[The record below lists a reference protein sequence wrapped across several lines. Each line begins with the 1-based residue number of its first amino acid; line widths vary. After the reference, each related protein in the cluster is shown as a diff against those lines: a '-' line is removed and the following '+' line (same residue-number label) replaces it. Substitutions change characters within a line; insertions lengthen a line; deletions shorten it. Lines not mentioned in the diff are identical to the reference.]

1 MNIDNLCPCGSEKES
16 SKCCNPLIDGIKEAK
31 TAEELMR
38 SRYTAFTRADINYLV
53 RTQLPSAGLRKEKE
67 RKKLKRWAQSV
78 EWLYLSIMKTID
90 GCEDDETGKVIFR
103 AFYIQNEE
111 YENIY
116 EESLFEKI
124 EGKWFYIDGIDL
136 NMENEEKLFAEE

>member
-1 MNIDNLCPCGSEKES
+1 MDNLCPCGSEKDINE
-16 SKCCNPLIDGIKEAK
+16 CCGAIISGRKEAL

-53 RTQLPSAGLRKEKE
+53 KTQSTSAGLRKEKE

-78 EWLYLSIMKTID
+78 EWLYLSVMKVID
-90 GCEDDETGKVIFR
+90 GGENDEKGTVIFR

-111 YENIY
+111 YDNIY
-116 EESLFEKI
+116 EESFFEKKD
-124 EGKWFYIDGIDL
+124 GKWMYVDGVDL
-136 NMENEEKLFAEE
+136 NMENEEKLFSGN

>member
-16 SKCCNPLIDGIKEAK
+16 SNCCNPLLNGIKDAN

-67 RKKLKRWAQSV
+67 RKKLKKWAQSV
-78 EWLYLSIMKTID
+78 EWLYLSVMKTID
-90 GCEDDETGKVIFR
+90 GGEDDETGKVIFR

-136 NMENEEKLFAEE
+136 NMENEEKLFAED

>member
-1 MNIDNLCPCGSEKES
+1 MDNLCPCGSEKDINE
-16 SKCCNPLIDGIKEAK
+16 CCGAIISGRKEAL

-53 RTQLPSAGLRKEKE
+53 KTQSPAAGLRKEKE

-78 EWLYLSIMKTID
+78 EWLYLSVSKVID
-90 GCEDDETGKVIFR
+90 GGEDDDSGKVIFR

-111 YENIY
+111 YDNIY
-116 EESLFEKI
+116 EESMFEKI
-124 EGKWFYIDGIDL
+124 DGRWVYIDGIDL
-136 NMENEEKLFAEE
+136 NMENEEKLFAGD

>member
-1 MNIDNLCPCGSEKES
+1 MDNLCPCGSEKETNE
-16 SKCCNPLIDGIKEAK
+16 CCGAIISGRKEAL

-53 RTQLPSAGLRKEKE
+53 KTQGPSAGLRKEKE

-78 EWLYLSIMKTID
+78 EWLYLSVSKVID
-90 GCEDDETGKVIFR
+90 GGEDDESGRVIFR

-111 YENIY
+111 YDNIY
-116 EESLFEKI
+116 EESMFEKI
-124 EGKWFYIDGIDL
+124 NGRWVYIDGIDL
-136 NMENEEKLFAEE
+136 NMENEEKLFAGD